1 MKNKMI
7 GRKRSVGTQ
16 EKNEDTF
23 IFKSDSI
30 LIIASLYYK
39 VPIILLFLL

>member
-23 IFKSDSI
+23 IFKLDSI
-30 LIIASLYYK
+30 LIIASLYK